1 MGRMTAQS
9 LLGFHLA
16 LCAAIAGCAATAP
29 APGPLRVPA
38 DQALIKQ
45 LHGAGVQIYEC
56 QASKSD
62 PSQFE
67 WTFRGPEAN
76 LTTRG
81 GRNVG
86 KHYGGPTWEAKDGS
100 RVMGEVIGS
109 SPSPKPNSIPWLLLR
124 ARATAGNGLF
134 AHVQFIQ
141 RLNTLGGSV
150 PAAGCR
156 GEQAGQQLRAAYTA
170 DYLFY
175 GARH

>member
-1 MGRMTAQS
+1 MKIQS
-9 LLGFHLA
+9 SLGLHIA
-16 LCAAIAGCAATAP
+16 LCAAIAGCAAAPP

-38 DQALIKQ
+38 DQSLIKQ
-45 LHGAGVQIYEC
+45 LHATGVQIYEC
-56 QASKSD
+56 QPTKND
-62 PSQFE
+62 PAQFE

-76 LTTRG
+76 LFTKG

-86 KHYGGPTWEAKDGS
+86 KHYAGPTWEANDGS
-100 RVMGEVIGS
+100 RVVGEVIGN

-134 AHVQFIQ
+134 THVQFIQ
-141 RLNTLGGSV
+141 RLNTVGGSV
-150 PAAGCR
+150 PAATGCR
-156 GEQAGQQLRAAYTA
+156 REQAGQQLRASYTA